1 MGAKPKCSARLT
13 ALRIL
18 AARRLTE
25 SQLWQRLARRGYDEE
40 EVRGAVASCIADGFV
55 DDALFAKLYI
65 DGRPKA
71 VGNVRLVA
79 ELVRKGIERGAAQRA
94 VGEAERE
101 EPERLTAAIEKLF
114 RTRPSLSYPSAAR
127 SLERLGFPT
136 HAIYRELRDRAAAE
150 MAEALADPMDVAPAR

>member
-1 MGAKPKCSARLT
+1 VRAKPACSARLT

-25 SQLWQRLARRGYDEE
+25 SQLWQRLARRGYSDDEIR
-40 EVRGAVASCIADGFV
+40 VAVASCIADGFV
-55 DDALFAKLYI
+55 DDGLFAKLYI

-71 VGNVRLVA
+71 VGDARLVA
-79 ELVRKGIERGAAQRA
+79 ELVRKGIDRGSAQRA
-94 VGEAERE
+94 VAQAERE

-114 RTRPSLSYPSAAR
+114 RTRPSLSFPSAAR

-136 HAIYRELRDRAAAE
+136 HAIYRELRDRAALE
-150 MAEALADPMDVAPAR
+150 MPSALGVDDR